1 MAYSHRANI
10 QKDLIHFKE
19 TVRSLAV
26 IANRSISSIRSPVKQ
41 RMGDKAAGEMFILP
55 DFQHLS
61 PCVTMSALL
70 CIFPTPQKGTT
81 ILKHQWFLFPVKISS
96 SPIQFAIH
104 FHIPANGTFFLHQL
118 YIYRSLRLYFPCL
131 FICVTLYWQRSIVHV
146 LFRVSITSLAPLDS
160 SLRERWTR
168 LSV

>member
-26 IANRSISSIRSPVKQ
+26 IANRSISSI

-70 CIFPTPQKGTT
+70 CIFPTPQKGST
-81 ILKHQWFLFPVKISS
+81 ILKHQ
-96 SPIQFAIH
+96 
-104 FHIPANGTFFLHQL
+104 
-118 YIYRSLRLYFPCL
+118 
-131 FICVTLYWQRSIVHV
+131 
-146 LFRVSITSLAPLDS
+146 
-160 SLRERWTR
+160 
-168 LSV
+168 

>member
-26 IANRSISSIRSPVKQ
+26 ISSIRSTVKQ

-61 PCVTMSALL
+61 PCVTMSPLL
-70 CIFPTPQKGTT
+70 CIFPTPQRGSI
-81 ILKHQWFLFPVKISS
+81 ILKHLSFLFPVKVSS

-118 YIYRSLRLYFPCL
+118 YIDRRLRLYSPCL
-131 FICVTLYWQRSIVHV
+131 CICVTLYWQRSIVRM
-146 LFRVSITSLAPLDS
+146 LFRVSLTSLAPLDS
-160 SLRERWTR
+160 SSRERWTR

>member
-26 IANRSISSIRSPVKQ
+26 ISSIRSTVKQ
-41 RMGDKAAGEMFILP
+41 RMGDKAAGEMFVLP

-61 PCVTMSALL
+61 PCVTMSPLL
-70 CIFPTPQKGTT
+70 CIFPTPQRGSI
-81 ILKHQWFLFPVKISS
+81 ILKHLSFLFPVKVSS
-96 SPIQFAIH
+96 SPIQFQSIS
-104 FHIPANGTFFLHQL
+104 ISPQIWLHQL
-118 YIYRSLRLYFPCL
+118 YIDRRLRLYSPCL
-131 FICVTLYWQRSIVHV
+131 CICVTLYWQRSIVCV
-146 LFRVSITSLAPLDS
+146 LFRVSLTSLAPIDS
-160 SLRERWTR
+160 SSRERWTR

>member
-26 IANRSISSIRSPVKQ
+26 ISSIRSTVKQ

-61 PCVTMSALL
+61 PCVTMSPLL
-70 CIFPTPQKGTT
+70 CIFPTPQRGSI
-81 ILKHQWFLFPVKISS
+81 ILKHLSFLFPVKVSS

-118 YIYRSLRLYFPCL
+118 YIDRRLRLYSPCL
-131 FICVTLYWQRSIVHV
+131 CICVTLYWQRSIVRM
-146 LFRVSITSLAPLDS
+146 LFRVSLTSLAPLDS
-160 SLRERWTR
+160 SSRER
-168 LSV
+168 